1 MKKYLALTLVLATT
15 TVGLSTLFANAAS
28 ASGVRDHRAC
38 ALLGPNCRD
47 HRGPIIVVP
56 PRPTPVPP
64 IVVIDPPVLQPPVV
78 TQPPEPPHRFAGIS
92 CKKGKR
98 IVRFNGFHHVRYN
111 DCSKPLYNYF
121 AEDDNGYAIVVVNM
135 DGDIV
140 RVNHP
145 NY

>member
-64 IVVIDPPVLQPPVV
+64 IVVIVPPVLQPPVV
-78 TQPPEPPHRFAGIS
+78 TQPPEPPHHFAGIS

-111 DCSKPLYNYF
+111 DCSKPLYSYF
-121 AEDDNGYAIVVVNM
+121 AEDDNG
-135 DGDIV
+135 
-140 RVNHP
+140 
-145 NY
+145 